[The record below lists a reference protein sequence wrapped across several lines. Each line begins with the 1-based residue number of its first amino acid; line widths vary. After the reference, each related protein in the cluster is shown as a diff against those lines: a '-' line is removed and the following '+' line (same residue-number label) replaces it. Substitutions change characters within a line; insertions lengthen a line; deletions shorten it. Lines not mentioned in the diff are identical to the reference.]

1 MKMIWMK
8 LQEKRKMMTGGDDD
22 DNQTG
27 AKRAKRELGYHGLG
41 AITKLPGI
49 HNSSP
54 DLSFSP
60 EIHNKSIHFSLNTWD
75 GKKHHT
81 KNMGPSEFRGIGA
94 NIYVFTM

>member
-1 MKMIWMK
+1 MKMISMK
-8 LQEKRKMMTGGDDD
+8 LQEKRKKMTVGDDD

-60 EIHNKSIHFSLNTWD
+60 EIRNKSIHFSLNT
-75 GKKHHT
+75 
-81 KNMGPSEFRGIGA
+81 
-94 NIYVFTM
+94 

>member
-1 MKMIWMK
+1 MKMISMK
-8 LQEKRKMMTGGDDD
+8 LQEERKMMPVGDDD

-27 AKRAKRELGYHGLG
+27 TKRARRELGYHGLG

-60 EIHNKSIHFSLNTWD
+60 DIHNKSIPFSLNT
-75 GKKHHT
+75 
-81 KNMGPSEFRGIGA
+81 
-94 NIYVFTM
+94 

>member
-1 MKMIWMK
+1 MISMK
-8 LQEKRKMMTGGDDD
+8 LQEKRKMMTVGDDD

-60 EIHNKSIHFSLNTWD
+60 EIHNKGIHFSLNTWYR
-75 GKKHHT
+75 KKHHT
-81 KNMGPSEFRGIGA
+81 ENLGLSKSRGIGVD
-94 NIYVFTM
+94 IYVFTM

>member
-1 MKMIWMK
+1 MKMISMK
-8 LQEKRKMMTGGDDD
+8 LQEKRKKIPVGDDD

-60 EIHNKSIHFSLNTWD
+60 EIHNKSIHFSLNT
-75 GKKHHT
+75 
-81 KNMGPSEFRGIGA
+81 
-94 NIYVFTM
+94 

>member
-1 MKMIWMK
+1 MAIRAPDGANKYSRKLERRLNMKMKISIK

-60 EIHNKSIHFSLNTWD
+60 EIHNKSIPFSLNT
-75 GKKHHT
+75 
-81 KNMGPSEFRGIGA
+81 
-94 NIYVFTM
+94 

>member
-1 MKMIWMK
+1 MK
-8 LQEKRKMMTGGDDD
+8 LQEKRKKMLGGDDD

-27 AKRAKRELGYHGLG
+27 ARRAKRELGYHGLG

-60 EIHNKSIHFSLNTWD
+60 EMHNKSIPFSLNTWKR
-75 GKKHHT
+75 KKHHT
-81 KNMGPSEFRGIGA
+81 ENMGPSKSSGIGA
-94 NIYVFTM
+94 NI